1 MENPMGLNVVY
12 DSQDHNGDHTRR
24 QFLMYF
30 KLPPMVGDQI
40 VLPNETVVVT
50 ARQWVPNGEIQI
62 FVERLHSL

>member
-1 MENPMGLNVVY
+1 MESPMGLNVVCEGH
-12 DSQDHNGDHTRR
+12 DNGTPTRR

-40 VLPNETVVVT
+40 VLPNEILVVT

-62 FVERLHSL
+62 FAAPLGSQ